1 MPTKYADRLQLP
13 INGFDE
19 IVFSTS
25 IGLDVATGY
34 NKIVY
39 HKNQPYIEFSKN
51 MIHMENV
58 YVPEN
63 QKWRIDGSFS
73 SYVEYRSKDCC
84 KIKILQYKKKSNY
97 FYISPFDLKSDKI
110 SILINP
116 LRRKKTTQDK

>member
-13 INGFDE
+13 INGCDE
-19 IVFSTS
+19 IVFLTI
-25 IGLDVATGY
+25 IGLDIATGY

-39 HKNQPYIEFSKN
+39 HKSQPYIEFSKN

-84 KIKILQYKKKSNY
+84 KIKILQYKKKLNL

-110 SILINP
+110 PILINP
-116 LRRKKTTQDK
+116 LRRKKTIENK